1 MGRCQRW
8 RKSIGNDNRWWVKTS
23 WHNRLGGKA
32 AIDITPIEG
41 LKISGVIAPTYNFN
55 KVKSFVKQV
64 PYTYAND
71 PTTVKGYMAGYRTTK
86 LTENRND
93 DYDVTTQ
100 FFANYNK
107 SFGCMIFQQ

>member
-1 MGRCQRW
+1 M
-8 RKSIGNDNRWWVKTS
+8 
-23 WHNRLGGKA
+23 
-32 AIDITPIEG
+32 
-41 LKISGVIAPTYNFN
+41 
-55 KVKSFVKQV
+55 KSFVKQV

-107 SFGCMIFQQ
+107 SFGCHDLSAMIGYEDYYAFWEYMG

>member
-1 MGRCQRW
+1 M
-8 RKSIGNDNRWWVKTS
+8 
-23 WHNRLGGKA
+23 
-32 AIDITPIEG
+32 
-41 LKISGVIAPTYNFN
+41 
-55 KVKSFVKQV
+55 KSFVKQV

-100 FFANYNK
+100 FFCK
-107 SFGCMIFQQ
+107 LQ